1 MLYRVHDTEQT
12 VGAISKQ
19 PRFLPFLC
27 PPSRSGLSFS
37 TPGISAGLRLRLVE
51 CSTGDKCWFPAS
63 LSTQCKALL
72 SPVGLPASRG
82 TSPGCRLD
90 YETPTQLPLFLN
102 QHEANH
108 QTSSRGHPDRR
119 ALPNL
124 SADHAISA
132 LLHQLS

>member
-1 MLYRVHDTEQT
+1 MLSRVHDTEQT

-19 PRFLPFLC
+19 PRFLPFRC
-27 PPSRSGLSFS
+27 PPPRSGLSFS
-37 TPGISAGLRLRLVE
+37 TPGISAGLRLQLVE
-51 CSTGDKCWFPAS
+51 CSTGDKCRSPVG
-63 LSTQCKALL
+63 LSTQSKALL

-82 TSPGCRLD
+82 TSPDCRLD

-102 QHEANH
+102 QREANH
-108 QTSSRGHPDRR
+108 RTSSRGHPDRR

-124 SADHAISA
+124 SADHAIPA